1 MRRKTLRVAILTML
15 DPIAESGT
23 TLRAF
28 LRIGGLSVARQQ
40 VALASQLG
48 CERIVCIAAGPSPE
62 LAEIQQQCEAKGAQF
77 HLIRQ
82 ARALI
87 GLVSAVD
94 EVLVFAD
101 GLFASTASAIALLE
115 EGQAVSVQPIEQGL
129 AGGFERIDL
138 NHAFGGVMRLPG
150 RLVERLAELP
160 VDCDATSA
168 LLRIAL
174 QAGVRQKPIPQ
185 PDQTRLFWTLV
196 RSEQE
201 AHALEPLW
209 IRQRTRGEGAP
220 SLAGGI
226 ALLAVRGFGPAL
238 LHAGSGARVLL
249 AAAVVLALLAFGAGW
264 LGVAVL
270 GLGFAAVGWIVL
282 EAAGM
287 IARIESEQDGPVRRI
302 DARALYGWALDVLI
316 VLLATRG
323 SGLAN
328 GPGFAEAVF
337 PAFMLLA
344 LLRILPRLLPDGWA
358 GWFNDRTLVALLL
371 AAAAVAGVAREA
383 ILAVA
388 TLLALSGIILPLGQS
403 RLTRH

>member
-1 MRRKTLRVAILTML
+1 ML
-15 DPIAESGT
+15 DPIAESSAA
-23 TLRAF
+23 LRAF
-28 LRIGGLSVARQQ
+28 LRIGWLSVARQQ
-40 VALASQLG
+40 VALAHQLG
-48 CERIVCIAAGPSPE
+48 CERIICIAAAPSPE
-62 LAEIQQQCEAKGAQF
+62 LAEIQQQVESKGIQF

-82 ARALI
+82 ARALV

-94 EVLVFAD
+94 EVLVLAD
-101 GLFASTASAIALLE
+101 GLFASTAAAVALLE

-160 VDCDATSA
+160 PDCDATSA

-249 AAAVVLALLAFGAGW
+249 VAAAVLALLAFGAGW
-264 LGVAVL
+264 LGVAAL
-270 GLGFAAVGWIVL
+270 GLGFIALGWIVL

-287 IARIESEQDGPVRRI
+287 IARIESEQDAPLRRI
-302 DARALYGWALDVLI
+302 DVRSLYGWAQDGLI
-316 VLLATRG
+316 VLLATWG
-323 SGLAN
+323 SGLPR
-328 GPGFAEAVF
+328 GLGFAEAVF

-344 LLRILPRLLPDGWA
+344 LLRILPRLVPDSWA
-358 GWFNDRTLVALLL
+358 GWFNDRALVALLL
-371 AAAAVAGVAREA
+371 GAAMLAGVAHET
-383 ILAVA
+383 ILLAA
-388 TLLALSGIILPLGQS
+388 TALALSGIILPFGQS

>member
-1 MRRKTLRVAILTML
+1 ML
-15 DPIAESGT
+15 DSIAGAGAH
-23 TLRAF
+23 LRAF

-40 VALASQLG
+40 VALALELG
-48 CERIVCIAAGPSPE
+48 CERIVCLAPGPSAE
-62 LAEIQQQCEAKGAQF
+62 LADLQQWVETRGAQF
-77 HLIRQ
+77 QLIRQ
-82 ARALI
+82 ARALV

-94 EVLVFAD
+94 EVIVLAD
-101 GLFASTASAIALLE
+101 GLFASTAAAKVFLE

-129 AGGFERIDL
+129 AAGFERIDL

-160 VDCDATSA
+160 ADCDATSA

-174 QAGVRQKPIPQ
+174 QAGMRQKPIPQ

-220 SLAGGI
+220 SLAGGV

-238 LHAGSGARVLL
+238 LHAGSGAKVML

-264 LGVAVL
+264 FGIAAL
-270 GLGFAAVGWIVL
+270 GLGFAAIGWIVL

-287 IARIESEQDGPVRRI
+287 IARIESEQEVPLKRFDVR
-302 DARALYGWALDVLI
+302 AVYGWLLDVLI
-316 VLLATRG
+316 VFLATWG
-323 SGLAN
+323 SDPARAQPLAEGL
-328 GPGFAEAVF
+328 F
-337 PAFMLLA
+337 PAFMLVA
-344 LLRILPRLLPDGWA
+344 LLRILPRLLSDRWT
-358 GWFNDRTLVALLL
+358 GWFNDRSLLALILAGFVLAGVANHAIVF
-371 AAAAVAGVAREA
+371 AAAA
-383 ILAVA
+383 
-388 TLLALSGIILPLGQS
+388 LALGGIILPLGPT